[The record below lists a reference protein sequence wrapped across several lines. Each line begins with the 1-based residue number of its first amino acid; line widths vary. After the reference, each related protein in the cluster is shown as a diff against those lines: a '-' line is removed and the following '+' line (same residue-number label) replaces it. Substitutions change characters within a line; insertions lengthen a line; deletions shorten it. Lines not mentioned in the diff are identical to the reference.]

1 MKELSGFCWG
11 FTRLSSLTS
20 SPKTGSGSFG
30 RAGWTTAWPSS
41 PSAPFSPSSRRRSRF
56 ALGASA
62 LHRAAVRA
70 FASSAFVPSAFA
82 GLYDAR
88 VVRRHILVGHTGIRG
103 SRRGAVG
110 SPRSPKPQGP
120 ARPDRRERDRQKRDT
135 PPPHERSFGRGR
147 GTREATTSTIRA
159 NSVRNSKRPAH
170 IWKI

>member
-1 MKELSGFCWG
+1 MLGVHEVILAHVLAEDWVGKLR
-11 FTRLSSLTS
+11 TRGLDDGLAVLAIG
-20 SPKTGSGSFG
+20 PVFALG
-30 RAGWTTAWPSS
+30 RAA
-41 PSAPFSPSSRRRSRF
+41 ARAF

-110 SPRSPKPQGP
+110 SPRRPSHR
-120 ARPDRRERDRQKRDT
+120 ARRGQNRRERDRQKRDT

-159 NSVRNSKRPAH
+159 NSVMNSKRPAH

>member
-1 MKELSGFCWG
+1 MTSARHLHRLVVQVGIGLPQSGDGGIVDERAVGLLLGVHEVILAHVLAEDWVG
-11 FTRLSSLTS
+11 KLRTRGLDDGLAVLAIG
-20 SPKTGSGSFG
+20 PVFALG
-30 RAGWTTAWPSS
+30 RAA
-41 PSAPFSPSSRRRSRF
+41 ARAF

-110 SPRSPKPQGP
+110 SPRRPSHR
-120 ARPDRRERDRQKRDT
+120 ARRGQNRREA
-135 PPPHERSFGRGR
+135 RSP
-147 GTREATTSTIRA
+147 EARY
-159 NSVRNSKRPAH
+159 PAAS
-170 IWKI
+170 

>member
-1 MKELSGFCWG
+1 MLGVHEVILAHVLAEDRVGKLRARGLVDGLAVLAIGPVFA
-11 FTRLSSLTS
+11 L
-20 SPKTGSGSFG
+20 G
-30 RAGWTTAWPSS
+30 RAAR
-41 PSAPFSPSSRRRSRF
+41 AF

-110 SPRSPKPQGP
+110 SPRRPSHR
-120 ARPDRRERDRQKRDT
+120 ARRGQNRRERDRQKRDT

-159 NSVRNSKRPAH
+159 NSVMNSKRPAH
-170 IWKI
+170 IWKM